1 MLLGL
6 MLTPVDKPLDQ
17 CGYGGTMG
25 ESPWMWIVLE
35 EAAMRQGTASHN
47 PSIASDVRAL
57 AGLYRTVFW
66 MIGRRAQYGRIF
78 PPEADMGTPEEA
90 SSAPIEAPV
99 FEMPERSAVEVGA
112 RE

>member
-1 MLLGL
+1 
-6 MLTPVDKPLDQ
+6 
-17 CGYGGTMG
+17 
-25 ESPWMWIVLE
+25 MWIVLE

-47 PSIASDVRAL
+47 PSIASDLGAL

-66 MIGRRAQYGRIF
+66 MIGRKSRYGRVF
-78 PPEADMGTPEEA
+78 PPEADMGTADEA
-90 SSAPIEAPV
+90 TTAPIEAPV